1 MEATGITHAI
11 FSSDWA
17 QPSWLDSFAYPKTRH
32 RSQGNGLVGLA
43 RPRPRLILE
52 TGVGN
57 QLYRSIWHLIP
68 VCVCAC
74 TCMHVHAGGSVGSL
88 DAAQPKISPSQFLC

>member
-32 RSQGNGLVGLA
+32 RSQGNGLVGLD

-52 TGVGN
+52 T
-57 QLYRSIWHLIP
+57 
-68 VCVCAC
+68 
-74 TCMHVHAGGSVGSL
+74 GSL

>member
-17 QPSWLDSFAYPKTRH
+17 QPSWLDSFGYPKTRH

-43 RPRPRLILE
+43 RPKPRLILE

-57 QLYRSIWHLIP
+57 QLYRSMAIDAS
-68 VCVCAC
+68 VCVCTHMHTCAC
-74 TCMHVHAGGSVGSL
+74 
-88 DAAQPKISPSQFLC
+88 

>member
-52 TGVGN
+52 TG
-57 QLYRSIWHLIP
+57 
-68 VCVCAC
+68 
-74 TCMHVHAGGSVGSL
+74 SL